1 MSTAVS
7 TTLDHLSEG
16 KRPWFLLILLCL
28 ALYVPGIVTLPVVD
42 RDEARFVQASR
53 QMLETGDLV
62 RIRYQDEARNKKPV
76 GIYWLQAAA
85 VAAVSS
91 AASPQV
97 WPYRLVS
104 LLGAV
109 GSVLLLFHFGGQIYD
124 RRTGLLGAVLAAAS
138 LDAVFE
144 AHVATTDAMLCATA
158 VAVQGALGL
167 VFLGRRRG
175 EPVAWH
181 NAGWFWG
188 ALAVG
193 ILIKGPVVP
202 AMALLTI
209 LVLVGWER
217 RAAWLK
223 ELHPLWGVPAL
234 LVLVLPWFILIERAT
249 GGAFLRE
256 ALGHDLLG
264 KVAGSQE
271 AHGAPP
277 GYYLA
282 LLGITFWPGS
292 LFLGLGFIWAWR
304 HRRLPAT
311 RFLVAWILPFWLV
324 LELVPTKL
332 PHYALPL
339 YPALAL
345 ICARAIVAYDEEGFL
360 PRSDWWVRVP
370 ALIWSLVTMA
380 IGFALLGLALK
391 TDASFVAR
399 TAAVVVASAAAA
411 LVWHVWRTTRLRID
425 VTAPLLSAVA
435 ALFIIVP
442 GIALVL
448 PGLSELWLSA
458 QASHLIRQH
467 RQDNE
472 IIAAIGYA
480 EPSFVFLNG
489 TKTALLSS
497 SGLDPF
503 LTGQAHA
510 LVLVADPEVP
520 DFVHAV
526 AVHRLHQLALGV
538 VAGID
543 YSNGHRMRMTLY
555 RVEPS

>member
-1 MSTAVS
+1 MSSSVS
-7 TTLDHLSEG
+7 TTLDHLAEG
-16 KRPWFLLILLCL
+16 RRPWFLLILLCL

-53 QMLETGDLV
+53 QMLETRDFV

-76 GIYWLQAAA
+76 GIYWLQAAV
-85 VAAVSS
+85 VAAVSR
-91 AASPQV
+91 ADSPMV

-104 LLGAV
+104 LAGAA
-109 GSVLLLFHFGGQIYD
+109 GSVLLLFHFGGQIFD
-124 RRTGLLGAVLAAAS
+124 RRTALLAAALAAAT

-158 VAVQGALGL
+158 VATQGALGL

-181 NAGWFWG
+181 NAAWFWG
-188 ALAVG
+188 AQAVG

-202 AMALLTI
+202 MIAILTI
-209 LVLVGWER
+209 LVLVAWER

-223 ELHPLWGVPAL
+223 GLYPVFGVPAL
-234 LVLVLPWFILIERAT
+234 LILVLPWFILVERAT

-256 ALGHDLLG
+256 AVGHDLLG
-264 KVAGSQE
+264 KVAGGQE
-271 AHGAPP
+271 AHFAPP
-277 GYYLA
+277 GYYLT
-282 LLGITFWPGS
+282 LLGVTFWPAS
-292 LFLGLGFIWAWR
+292 LFLGLGVFWAWR

-360 PRSDWWVRVP
+360 PRSAWWVRVP
-370 ALIWSLVTMA
+370 GVLWSLVTVA
-380 IGFALLGLALK
+380 VGCALLGLSVKA
-391 TDASFVAR
+391 DANFLAK
-399 TAAVVVASAAAA
+399 TAAVVAASAAAA
-411 LVWHVWRTTRLRID
+411 LVWHVWRTMRLRID
-425 VTAPLLSAVA
+425 VTAPLLSVVA

-448 PGLSELWLSA
+448 PGLSKFWLSA
-458 QASHLIRQH
+458 EASHLIRQH

-472 IIAAIGYA
+472 VIAAVGYA

-489 TKTALLSS
+489 TKTALLSDA
-497 SGLDPF
+497 GIDGF
-503 LTGQAHA
+503 LLAESHA
-510 LVLVADPEVP
+510 LVLVADPDVP
-520 DFVHAV
+520 SFVHAV
-526 AVHRLHQLALGV
+526 AVHGRHQLALGIV
-538 VAGID
+538 DGIN
-543 YSNGHRMRMTLY
+543 YSNGHHMHMTLY
-555 RVEPS
+555 RVTPT

>member
-1 MSTAVS
+1 MSTSVS
-7 TTLDHLSEG
+7 ATLDHLSDG
-16 KRPWFLLILLCL
+16 RRPWFLLALLCL
-28 ALYVPGIVTLPVVD
+28 ALYVPGIVTLPVID

-53 QMLETGDLV
+53 QMLETGDFV
-62 RIRYQDEARNKKPV
+62 RIRYQDEARSKKPV

-91 AASPQV
+91 ADSPMI

-104 LLGAV
+104 LAGAA
-109 GSVLLLFHFGGQIYD
+109 GAALLCFHFGGQIFD
-124 RRTGLLGAVLAAAS
+124 RRTALLGATLAAVS

-158 VAVQGALGL
+158 VAAQGALGV

-175 EPVAWH
+175 DPVAWH
-181 NAGWFWG
+181 NAVWFWG
-188 ALAVG
+188 AMAVG
-193 ILIKGPVVP
+193 ILVKGPVVP
-202 AMALLTI
+202 AIALLTI
-209 LVLVGWER
+209 LALVASER
-217 RAAWLK
+217 RMAWLK
-223 ELHPLWGVPAL
+223 GLQPLWGVPAL
-234 LVLVLPWFILIERAT
+234 LVVVLPWFILIERAT
-249 GGAFLRE
+249 GGGFLRE

-264 KVAGSQE
+264 KVAGGQE

-292 LFLGLGFIWAWR
+292 LFLGLGFFWAWR
-304 HRRLPAT
+304 HRCLPAT

-360 PRSDWWVRVP
+360 PRSEWWVRVP
-370 ALIWSLVTMA
+370 AALWSLVTLA
-380 IGFALLGLALK
+380 VGFALLGLAFK
-391 TDASFVAR
+391 TDASFLAR

-411 LVWHVWRTTRLRID
+411 LIWHVWRTIRLRID
-425 VTAPLLSAVA
+425 VTAPLLSVVA
-435 ALFIIVP
+435 ALFITVP

-458 QASHLIRQH
+458 EASHLIRQH

-472 IIAAIGYA
+472 VIAAIGYA

-489 TKTALLSS
+489 TKTALLSDA
-497 SGLDPF
+497 GLDPF
-503 LTGQAHA
+503 LVGQAHA

-520 DFVHAV
+520 AFVHAV
-526 AVHRLHQLALGV
+526 AIHGRHQLALGV
-538 VAGID
+538 VEGTN
-543 YSNGHRMRMTLY
+543 YSNGRRMHMTLY